1 MMRHILYIQSLTV
14 GTIEQ
19 EDLFVHADIEKIF
32 VHAYTIAMKS
42 PKIIL

>member
-1 MMRHILYIQSLTV
+1 M
-14 GTIEQ
+14 EQ

-32 VHAYTIAMKS
+32 VHGYTIAIQS